1 MTAALVAGL
10 LAGYG
15 IAIPVGAIATYL
27 VALTARTSLKLG
39 AFAALGVATADGL
52 YALIATLGGSALAPL
67 IEPITV
73 PLKWASVLVLL
84 ALATRGA
91 TTAITQHRRLH
102 STEAPTTTTPPS
114 PRRAYFAL
122 LGMTMLNPTTIIY
135 FTALV
140 LGSQDATT
148 PTHLEESAFVLAAF
162 AASATWQLA
171 LATSG
176 ALLGRL
182 LTTPTA
188 RLLTALLSSAL
199 ITTLA
204 LHLLLTT
211 L

>member
-1 MTAALVAGL
+1 VTAALVAGL

-15 IAIPVGAIATYL
+15 IAMPVGAIATYL
-27 VALTARTSLKLG
+27 VAVTARTSLKLG

-73 PLKWASVLVLL
+73 PLKLASVLVLL

-91 TTAITQHRRLH
+91 TTAITQHRRLR
-102 STEAPTTTTPPS
+102 STEASATTPPS
-114 PRRAYFAL
+114 PTRAYFAL
-122 LGMTMLNPTTIIY
+122 LGMTMLNPTTVIY

-140 LGSQDATT
+140 LGSQDTTT
-148 PTHLEESAFVLAAF
+148 PTHLEQSAFVLAAF
-162 AASATWQLA
+162 AASTSWQLA

-188 RLLTALLSSAL
+188 RLLTSLLSSLL
-199 ITTLA
+199 ITALA
-204 LHLLLTT
+204 LHLLLST

>member
-15 IAIPVGAIATYL
+15 IAMPVGAIATYL

-52 YALIATLGGSALAPL
+52 YALIATAGGSALAPL
-67 IEPITV
+67 IEPITT
-73 PLKWASVLVLL
+73 PLKWISVLVLL

-91 TTAITQHRRLH
+91 TTAITQHRRLQT
-102 STEAPTTTTPPS
+102 SAASATTPPS
-114 PRRAYFAL
+114 PTRAYFAL
-122 LGMTMLNPTTIIY
+122 LGMTLLNPTTIIY

-148 PTHLEESAFVLAAF
+148 PTHLKQSIFVIAAF
-162 AASATWQLA
+162 IASASWQLA

-188 RLLTALLSSAL
+188 RLLTALLSSLL
-199 ITTLA
+199 ITVLA

>member
-1 MTAALVAGL
+1 MTAALLAGL

-15 IAIPVGAIATYL
+15 IAMPVGAIATYL
-27 VALTARTSLKLG
+27 VALTARTSLRLG
-39 AFAALGVATADGL
+39 ASAALGVATADGL

-67 IEPITV
+67 IDPITV
-73 PLKWASVLVLL
+73 PLKWVSILVLL
-84 ALATRGA
+84 ALATRA
-91 TTAITQHRRLH
+91 TTTAIAQHRHLQSSAT
-102 STEAPTTTTPPS
+102 STSTPPS
-114 PRRAYFAL
+114 PTRAYFAL

-140 LGSQDATT
+140 LASQDATT
-148 PTHLEESAFVLAAF
+148 PTHLEQSVFVLAAF
-162 AASATWQLA
+162 AASTSWQLA

-182 LTTPTA
+182 LATPTA
-188 RLLTALLSSAL
+188 RLLTAVLSSAL
-199 ITTLA
+199 ITALA

>member
-15 IAIPVGAIATYL
+15 IAIPVGAIAAYL
-27 VALTARTSLKLG
+27 IALTARTSLKLG
-39 AFAALGVATADGL
+39 IFAALGVATADGL
-52 YALIATLGGSALAPL
+52 YAALATIGGSALVPL

-73 PLKWASVLVLL
+73 PLKWTSVLVLIG
-84 ALATRGA
+84 LATRSA
-91 TTAITQHRRLH
+91 ITAIIQHRRLQ
-102 STEAPTTTTPPS
+102 SATPTSLTPPS

-122 LGMTMLNPTTIIY
+122 LGMTMLNPTTVIY

-140 LGSQDATT
+140 LAGQDTT
-148 PTHLEESAFVLAAF
+148 APPPLEQSAFAVAAF
-162 AASATWQLA
+162 AASASWQLA

-188 RLLTALLSSAL
+188 RLATALLSSLL
-199 ITTLA
+199 ITALA

>member
-15 IAIPVGAIATYL
+15 IAMPVGAIATYL

-52 YALIATLGGSALAPL
+52 YALTATLGGSALAPL
-67 IEPITV
+67 IDPITV

-84 ALATRGA
+84 TLATRGA
-91 TTAITQHRRLH
+91 TTAITQHRRLR
-102 STEAPTTTTPPS
+102 STEPSSATPPS

-122 LGMTMLNPTTIIY
+122 LGMTMLNPTTVIY

-140 LGSQDATT
+140 LASQDATT

-162 AASATWQLA
+162 AASTTWQLA

-188 RLLTALLSSAL
+188 RLLTALLSSTL
-199 ITTLA
+199 ITALA